1 MFLLSTGG
9 LLPPCENNK
18 IDLPRVNI
26 FVSTHAELNLKLLQP
41 SLPFPLPPLPS
52 PHLSHQELFKHQQ
65 SRLDYPDS
73 PAYYLRGNQF
83 RQFAIMLSLQS
94 KYEIDP
100 NRQNRQISRKAW
112 A

>member
-26 FVSTHAELNLKLLQP
+26 FVSTHAELNLKLLRP
-41 SLPFPLPPLPS
+41 SLPPPS

-65 SRLDYPDS
+65 SGLDYPDY

-94 KYEIDP
+94 KYETDA